1 MALRNGT
8 LSSPKAIETAERHR
22 EIIELRKQGVEEAEI
37 ARRFSISQQAV
48 SKTVLKH
55 VRDLPAKEAADLRR
69 AYLERLERMR
79 ETAMVAALNPATST
93 MQVLR
98 VLRIWE
104 RVDDRIARVLGLYN
118 HPSLSIRAS
127 GSAASAS
134 SSGNGLPPPGGPVDA
149 AIIKQIQELDPI
161 DFPDDTNERG
171 LDDDSRHEE

>member
-22 EIIELRKQGVEEAEI
+22 EIIELRKQGVGEAEI

-55 VRDLPAKEAADLRR
+55 VRNLPAEEAADLRR
-69 AYLERLERMR
+69 AYVERLERMR
-79 ETAMVAALNPATST
+79 ETAMRAAINPATTT

-118 HPSLSIRAS
+118 PAAHSIRAS
-127 GSAASAS
+127 GSAAIVSLP
-134 SSGNGLPPPGGPVDA
+134 GHGLPPPGGSIDPEM
-149 AIIKQIQELDPI
+149 IKKIQDLDPI
-161 DFPDDTNERG
+161 IEPNDTKGSTERY
-171 LDDDSRHEE
+171 